1 MLSMGYDVIFQGKNF
16 LRLLGGLL
24 VTAEIAF
31 ISVVIALILGT
42 VFGVVMNSKSKVI
55 RIISNIYLEAI
66 RIIPILVWLFVGYFG
81 ISRVFNI
88 HIDGVV
94 VSIVVFSL
102 WGIAE
107 MGDLMRGA
115 IKSIPKIQEESAM
128 AIGLN
133 KTQIYRYIIIPQA
146 LKRVTPS
153 AINLSTRMIKTTS
166 LVIMIGVVEVVKVG
180 QQIIEVSA
188 VKSPMATFWVY
199 GFIFFLYF
207 MICYPLSLL
216 SKKLE
221 KRWAY

>member
-1 MLSMGYDVIFQGKNF
+1 MLNMGYDVIFQGKNF

-42 VFGVVMNSKSKVI
+42 IFGVVMNSKSKAI

-81 ISRVFNI
+81 ISRLFNI